1 MIMMIMIMIDYKI
14 PLFYF
19 ILKEDLLI
27 DLIVCLV
34 ISFSTCLQ

>member
-14 PLFYF
+14 LLFYF

-27 DLIVCLV
+27 DLVV
-34 ISFSTCLQ
+34 